1 VPAPQP
7 TLGLTH
13 VPLWT
18 SGDTVALRARQRG
31 QCSMRMNDAWI
42 LI

>member
-1 VPAPQP
+1 M
-7 TLGLTH
+7 
-13 VPLWT
+13 
-18 SGDTVALRARQRG
+18 SGETVALRARQRG